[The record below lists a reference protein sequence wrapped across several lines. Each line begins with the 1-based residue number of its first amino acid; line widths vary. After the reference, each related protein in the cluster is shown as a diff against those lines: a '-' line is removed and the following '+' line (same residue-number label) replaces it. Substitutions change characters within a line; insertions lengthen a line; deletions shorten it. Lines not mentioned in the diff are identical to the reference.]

1 MRLHRRKNTFSGK
14 EKDLFIIHDNFVEL
28 FHSREVQRKQQ
39 WRLSTNDIRGKRHQV
54 SFLFLHQSRF
64 PQHIGVGVEGT
75 SFLTCRPPSSDELDE
90 YFSKKE
96 VMRA

>member
-1 MRLHRRKNTFSGK
+1 MHLHRRKNNFSGK

-54 SFLFLHQSRF
+54 SFLFLHESRF
-64 PQHIGVGVEGT
+64 SQHIGVEGT
-75 SFLTCRPPSSDELDE
+75 SFLTCRPHGSDELDE
-90 YFSKKE
+90 YF
-96 VMRA
+96 